1 MRKQTGEPIN
11 WQIGQLTEQ
20 TAMVDGRLRIVIMWP
35 GLGEYHLARLR
46 SVVSQCPEFDVVAME
61 TVGGYER
68 ARQPGFR
75 SLRRDGLAVVTLFPD
90 HNADQLA
97 PDMILRELKPTLNR
111 LNPDAIAVCGYRY
124 FESKIAIEWGRRN
137 RRAVLL
143 MCQSKKDDAP
153 RRLHREA
160 AKERIVRLCDAVL
173 AGGTPQRE
181 YAAAL
186 GMPAD
191 RIFTGYSAVGNDE
204 FERAAQAARAAGPQ
218 LRGKL
223 GLGERPFFVASNRF
237 IARKNLPGLVIAYS
251 GYRAAVG
258 NDEAWS
264 LVLMGDGP
272 DRPALQEHIAKL
284 GVQGVIL
291 PGYRRIGEL
300 SAFYGLASCFV
311 HPALQ
316 DQWGLVVNEAMACGL
331 PVLVSRTAG
340 CRYDLVEEGANG
352 WTFDPASIPAMTEAL
367 LRIHRLP
374 EEQRSAMGRRSR
386 EIVARWSPDRFAEAL
401 RKTVSAGMAHARI
414 RKRTV
419 SLIDRLIL
427 RAWI

>member
-143 MCQSKKDDAP
+143 MNYRFAFSAWPTVQFDAAPEQVVEICPQAGREVALRDD
-153 RRLHREA
+153 
-160 AKERIVRLCDAVL
+160 
-173 AGGTPQRE
+173 
-181 YAAAL
+181 
-186 GMPAD
+186 
-191 RIFTGYSAVGNDE
+191 
-204 FERAAQAARAAGPQ
+204 
-218 LRGKL
+218 
-223 GLGERPFFVASNRF
+223 
-237 IARKNLPGLVIAYS
+237 
-251 GYRAAVG
+251 
-258 NDEAWS
+258 
-264 LVLMGDGP
+264 
-272 DRPALQEHIAKL
+272 
-284 GVQGVIL
+284 
-291 PGYRRIGEL
+291 
-300 SAFYGLASCFV
+300 
-311 HPALQ
+311 
-316 DQWGLVVNEAMACGL
+316 
-331 PVLVSRTAG
+331 
-340 CRYDLVEEGANG
+340 
-352 WTFDPASIPAMTEAL
+352 
-367 LRIHRLP
+367 
-374 EEQRSAMGRRSR
+374 
-386 EIVARWSPDRFAEAL
+386 SPDMDGIQISL
-401 RKTVSAGMAHARI
+401 DAGEG
-414 RKRTV
+414 
-419 SLIDRLIL
+419 RLFL
-427 RAWI
+427 LP